1 MIRSKEGSMG
11 KRELIGSYKF
21 DYILLVSFIILTA
34 FGILTIYSAGAGSSG
49 IRAIEKQ
56 YIKQIYWAITGIVIF
71 ILLLFINYQKFG
83 EYAFV
88 IYASSILLLIITL
101 IFGKRIRGAKSWLTI
116 IGGFGFQPSE
126 FVKIA
131 LIISLARFLDRI
143 GEEIKK
149 FKYVLLALLIIFLP
163 IGLILLQPDFG
174 TALVYIPI
182 GLVMLYF
189 SGMKYTHLISILITF
204 GIAVTLPLMT
214 TFSKL
219 TQSTNLSFLQ
229 MLDDSKVVLIIALL
243 FGVLSFISFVIFK
256 IVKKD
261 IIFKATNIFLI
272 FFAGLVFSALLGELM
287 KPYQT
292 ERLVVFLK
300 PAIDPFGS
308 GYNIIQS
315 KIAVGAGGL
324 FGKGL
329 MGGTQSQLGF
339 LPEKSTDFI
348 FSIFAEEWG
357 FMGSFFLLAIFG
369 LLIYRGIM
377 IIYLTKDLFGNLVAT
392 GIVGMFLFHI
402 IINIGMTIGVMP
414 ITGIPLPFMSYG
426 GSFLLTCMAGVSILF
441 NVEMRRNVH

>member
-1 MIRSKEGSMG
+1 
-11 KRELIGSYKF
+11 
-21 DYILLVSFIILTA
+21 
-34 FGILTIYSAGAGSSG
+34 
-49 IRAIEKQ
+49 
-56 YIKQIYWAITGIVIF
+56 
-71 ILLLFINYQKFG
+71 
-83 EYAFV
+83 
-88 IYASSILLLIITL
+88 
-101 IFGKRIRGAKSWLTI
+101 
-116 IGGFGFQPSE
+116 
-126 FVKIA
+126 
-131 LIISLARFLDRI
+131 
-143 GEEIKK
+143 
-149 FKYVLLALLIIFLP
+149 
-163 IGLILLQPDFG
+163 
-174 TALVYIPI
+174 
-182 GLVMLYF
+182 
-189 SGMKYTHLISILITF
+189 
-204 GIAVTLPLMT
+204 
-214 TFSKL
+214 
-219 TQSTNLSFLQ
+219 
-229 MLDDSKVVLIIALL
+229 
-243 FGVLSFISFVIFK
+243 
-256 IVKKD
+256 

-287 KPYQT
+287 KPYQR

-300 PAIDPFGS
+300 PTIDPFGS